1 MGKYSENPI
10 DNIQGYLNNIEMV
23 LARMEAQQKEHAAA
37 PSQSADNSEL
47 ESMKDELSSI
57 RTAIDEILKD
67 NGLVSASMKTVA
79 EAIGTVP
86 TEEERKRQHQEDLQY
101 VIDNTRKH
109 VTVDLDS
116 STKAQLNNI
125 SGGISNFE
133 NAVKNAGESV
143 GKQIDQKA
151 NKLSEPLD
159 RIASDFEKRIGRV
172 VEKKAEQASNDI
184 TSSMVE
190 NWFWRTIALVSLIA
204 FCLTWLFPKIREI
217 DFPNG
222 AEGFF
227 YTVVGII
234 IIIFILYGIYRLGKM
249 NGHSYY

>member
-57 RTAIDEILKD
+57 RTAIDEIRKD

-143 GKQIDQKA
+143 GKQIDQ
-151 NKLSEPLD
+151 
-159 RIASDFEKRIGRV
+159 R
-172 VEKKAEQASNDI
+172 Q
-184 TSSMVE
+184 TSCQ
-190 NWFWRTIALVSLIA
+190 SL
-204 FCLTWLFPKIREI
+204 
-217 DFPNG
+217 
-222 AEGFF
+222 
-227 YTVVGII
+227 
-234 IIIFILYGIYRLGKM
+234 
-249 NGHSYY
+249 

>member
-57 RTAIDEILKD
+57 RTAIDEIRKD
-67 NGLVSASMKTVA
+67 NGLVSASMNTVA

-109 VTVDLDS
+109 VTVDLDP

-125 SGGISNFE
+125 SGGIDRFE
-133 NAVKNAGESV
+133 STVKSAGDIVKN
-143 GKQIDQKA
+143 QISE
-151 NKLSEPLD
+151 NVSKLSEPLNKL
-159 RIASDFEKRIGRV
+159 ATTFETRIGNV
-172 VEKKAEQASNDI
+172 VKKKAELATGSV
-184 TSSMVE
+184 TRSMVE
-190 NWFWRTIALVSLIA
+190 NWVWRGLALIGLIA
-204 FCLTWLFPKIREI
+204 WCLTWLYPKIEEI

-222 AEGFF
+222 IEGFF
-227 YTVVGII
+227 YAVVGII
-234 IIIFILYGIYRLGKM
+234 VFLFLLFGIYRLGKM
-249 NGHSYY
+249 NGNSYY

>member
-1 MGKYSENPI
+1 
-10 DNIQGYLNNIEMV
+10 MV
-23 LARMEAQQKEHAAA
+23 LARMEAQQKELAAA

-57 RTAIDEILKD
+57 RSAIDEIRKD
-67 NGLVSASMKTVA
+67 NGLISASMHTVA

-86 TEEERKRQHQEDLQY
+86 TEEERKKQHQEDLQY

-109 VTVDLDS
+109 VTIDLDP

-125 SGGISNFE
+125 SGGIGKFE
-133 NAVKNAGESV
+133 AAVVTAGESV

-159 RIASDFEKRIGRV
+159 RLAGTFEKRIGKV
-172 VEKKAEQASNDI
+172 VEKKAEQATSDI
-184 TSSMVE
+184 TASTVE
-190 NWFWRTIALVSLIA
+190 NWFWRAIAIISLIA
-204 FCLTWLFPKIREI
+204 WCLVWLFPKIREI

-222 AEGFF
+222 IVGFAYSVF
-227 YTVVGII
+227 GII
-234 IIIFILYGIYRLGKM
+234 GVLFLLYGIYRWGKM
-249 NGHSYY
+249 NGNGYY